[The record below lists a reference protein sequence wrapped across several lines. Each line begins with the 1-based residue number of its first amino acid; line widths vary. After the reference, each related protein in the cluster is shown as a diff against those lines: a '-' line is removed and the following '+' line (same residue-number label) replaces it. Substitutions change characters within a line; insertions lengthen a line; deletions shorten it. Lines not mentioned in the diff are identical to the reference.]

1 MKLALHDLQVRF
13 GSRPVV
19 QIDELALG
27 EGEIVGLAGESGSG
41 KSMTTLA
48 ILGLAHTVG
57 ATVSGSIRLDGT
69 ELTALSQRDL
79 RARRGRQI
87 AAIFQSPAMAF
98 SPVFRV
104 GQVVLG
110 ALRLHGMSKAEA
122 AEAAARAMRQV
133 LLPPGLL
140 DRYPAQ
146 LSGGQ
151 LQRVAIA
158 LAVALRAGVLLADE
172 PTSAL
177 DVTVQA
183 EVLELLRGL
192 RQREGMSILLISHD
206 LAVVAELCDR
216 VAVMQAGRIVEQG
229 PAARVL
235 SAPQHPY
242 TAELLAAVPR
252 IAVPPPQDGPAQDR
266 RPGPAGPGPA
276 GPGRDGPGP
285 ASSGWDGPGR
295 DGRMSPL
302 LEIDGLSVRYGPV
315 QAVDGVSLQLAAG
328 PAGLGLVGESGSGKT
343 TIGRAVLRLA
353 RASGG
358 QIRFEGADVAPLRGR
373 ALQDYRRAVQIV
385 FQDPDNSLDPRMRV
399 GSSLREALAAHRVV
413 PRGLTAGRARDL
425 LAEVG
430 LDPDFAARYP
440 HQLSGGQRQ
449 RVAIARALSVQP
461 RLLVLDEPT
470 SALDVR
476 AQARVLSL
484 IGRLRAE
491 RKLSYLLITHN
502 FAIVSELCEQTAVLY
517 LGRIAESGP
526 TGALLRSP
534 AHPYTQAL
542 RSAVPELDWAAR
554 RTRLV
559 LPGDPPDAASPP
571 PGCVFHP
578 RCPLAVSRCRTE
590 VPLLRAVAPGR
601 LVACHRAEDVLGPP

>member
-1 MKLALHDLQVRF
+1 VKLALDDLQVRF

-19 QIDELALG
+19 QIDELTLG

-79 RARRGRQI
+79 RERRGRQI

-192 RQREGMSILLISHD
+192 RQREGMSVLLISHD

-252 IAVPPPQDGPAQDR
+252 IAVPAPDPPAPDPPAPDPPAPDPPAPDGPAQG
-266 RPGPAGPGPA
+266 GPA
-276 GPGRDGPGP
+276 
-285 ASSGWDGPGR
+285 
-295 DGRMSPL
+295 
-302 LEIDGLSVRYGPV
+302 
-315 QAVDGVSLQLAAG
+315 Q
-328 PAGLGLVGESGSGKT
+328 
-343 TIGRAVLRLA
+343 
-353 RASGG
+353 GG
-358 QIRFEGADVAPLRGR
+358 
-373 ALQDYRRAVQIV
+373 
-385 FQDPDNSLDPRMRV
+385 
-399 GSSLREALAAHRVV
+399 
-413 PRGLTAGRARDL
+413 TAG
-425 LAEVG
+425 
-430 LDPDFAARYP
+430 
-440 HQLSGGQRQ
+440 
-449 RVAIARALSVQP
+449 
-461 RLLVLDEPT
+461 
-470 SALDVR
+470 
-476 AQARVLSL
+476 
-484 IGRLRAE
+484 
-491 RKLSYLLITHN
+491 
-502 FAIVSELCEQTAVLY
+502 
-517 LGRIAESGP
+517 
-526 TGALLRSP
+526 
-534 AHPYTQAL
+534 
-542 RSAVPELDWAAR
+542 
-554 RTRLV
+554 
-559 LPGDPPDAASPP
+559 
-571 PGCVFHP
+571 
-578 RCPLAVSRCRTE
+578 
-590 VPLLRAVAPGR
+590 
-601 LVACHRAEDVLGPP
+601 

>member
-1 MKLALHDLQVRF
+1 VKLAIDDLEVRF

-79 RARRGRQI
+79 RERRGRQI

-192 RQREGMSILLISHD
+192 RQREGMSVLLISHD

-252 IAVPPPQDGPAQDR
+252 IAVPAPDPPAPDPPAPDPPAPDPPAPDPPAPDGPAQG
-266 RPGPAGPGPA
+266 GPA
-276 GPGRDGPGP
+276 
-285 ASSGWDGPGR
+285 
-295 DGRMSPL
+295 
-302 LEIDGLSVRYGPV
+302 
-315 QAVDGVSLQLAAG
+315 Q
-328 PAGLGLVGESGSGKT
+328 
-343 TIGRAVLRLA
+343 
-353 RASGG
+353 GG
-358 QIRFEGADVAPLRGR
+358 
-373 ALQDYRRAVQIV
+373 
-385 FQDPDNSLDPRMRV
+385 
-399 GSSLREALAAHRVV
+399 
-413 PRGLTAGRARDL
+413 TAG
-425 LAEVG
+425 
-430 LDPDFAARYP
+430 
-440 HQLSGGQRQ
+440 
-449 RVAIARALSVQP
+449 
-461 RLLVLDEPT
+461 
-470 SALDVR
+470 
-476 AQARVLSL
+476 
-484 IGRLRAE
+484 
-491 RKLSYLLITHN
+491 
-502 FAIVSELCEQTAVLY
+502 
-517 LGRIAESGP
+517 
-526 TGALLRSP
+526 
-534 AHPYTQAL
+534 
-542 RSAVPELDWAAR
+542 
-554 RTRLV
+554 
-559 LPGDPPDAASPP
+559 
-571 PGCVFHP
+571 
-578 RCPLAVSRCRTE
+578 
-590 VPLLRAVAPGR
+590 
-601 LVACHRAEDVLGPP
+601 